1 MPIAILYT
9 GLERTLEDT
18 LPYFKKNVLLNN
30 NVHVYCVIQT
40 TNYEKVSNLLKTYM
54 DDNMKGLEWFDN
66 NDMIFRCIQ
75 TKLLDNMNINDGTK
89 EYLRSSGSMIEYYQL
104 WLAYIM
110 MCRKENYENFKYDYV
125 IRQRTDIVVNKPVD
139 FKWLDLG
146 IDEIVIRLDMIYQK
160 KIDTKSNDSVLN
172 VFMNT
177 LIDFGRL
184 NTSVSNNIIIN
195 KKSRD
200 IRKLLNDENF
210 NNVKNINELKEYI
223 KNGKY
228 LISIRAN
235 LFYIIKRDYFTFI
248 PAIGTNYGTYKSFD
262 DNNYWWNAESQFRL
276 NCLEQLI
283 TIFDSTSNLEEK
295 SLYNYDKNNYFDSNN
310 EVMVNNDF
318 YCFIKRN

>member
-1 MPIAILYT
+1 
-9 GLERTLEDT
+9 
-18 LPYFKKNVLLNN
+18 
-30 NVHVYCVIQT
+30 
-40 TNYEKVSNLLKTYM
+40 
-54 DDNMKGLEWFDN
+54 
-66 NDMIFRCIQ
+66 
-75 TKLLDNMNINDGTK
+75 
-89 EYLRSSGSMIEYYQL
+89 MIEYYQL